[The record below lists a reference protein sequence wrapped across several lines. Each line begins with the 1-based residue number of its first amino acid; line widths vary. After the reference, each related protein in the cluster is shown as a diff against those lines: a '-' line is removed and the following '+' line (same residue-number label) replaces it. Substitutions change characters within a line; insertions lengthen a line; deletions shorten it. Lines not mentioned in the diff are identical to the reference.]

1 MVSLAKNALYKT
13 VGKAKLLWRELEE
26 VLLEIEN
33 ALNNRLLTYV
43 EDGVEYPILTSNTLA
58 IGQKLMLPNKN
69 LETENRDLCKRFKY
83 IQKWKE
89 AAWLRW
95 RKKYIK
101 LLRERHNMKSKDR
114 MSIAK
119 VGEVVII
126 QSDNRNKGKWR
137 LGIITDVFPA
147 PDNTVRAVRDG
158 VCQTN
163 KNFKTNNNKLNPEAT
178 EFRPKR
184 NAEAIAELKITSITQ
199 VENEPPQAEWL
210 KDMDNTTNNKRFH
223 EHIFNSYN

>member
-33 ALNNRLLTYV
+33 ALNNRPLTYV
-43 EDGVEYPILTSNTLA
+43 EDGVEYPILTPNTLP
-58 IGQKLMLPNKN
+58 IGQNLMLPNKN
-69 LETENRDLCKRFKY
+69 LETENRDLCRRFKY

-158 VCQTN
+158 VCQKN
-163 KNFKTNNNKLNPEAT
+163 KNLKTNNNKLNPEAT

-223 EHIFNSYN
+223 EYIFNSYN

>member
-1 MVSLAKNALYKT
+1 
-13 VGKAKLLWRELEE
+13 
-26 VLLEIEN
+26 
-33 ALNNRLLTYV
+33 
-43 EDGVEYPILTSNTLA
+43 
-58 IGQKLMLPNKN
+58 MLPNKN

-163 KNFKTNNNKLNPEAT
+163 KNLKTNNNKLNPEAT

>member
-1 MVSLAKNALYKT
+1 MVSLAKNAFYRT
-13 VGKAKLLWRELEE
+13 VGKTKLLWRELEE

-43 EDGVEYPILTSNTLA
+43 EDGVEYPILTPNTLA
-58 IGQKLMLPNKN
+58 IGQNLMLPNKN

-223 EHIFNSYN
+223 EYIFNSYN

>member
-1 MVSLAKNALYKT
+1 M
-13 VGKAKLLWRELEE
+13 
-26 VLLEIEN
+26 
-33 ALNNRLLTYV
+33 
-43 EDGVEYPILTSNTLA
+43 
-58 IGQKLMLPNKN
+58 
-69 LETENRDLCKRFKY
+69 
-83 IQKWKE
+83 KE
-89 AAWLRW
+89 AAWLSW

-101 LLRERHNMKSKDR
+101 LLRERHNMKSKYR

-126 QSDNRNKGKWR
+126 HSDNRNKGKR

-147 PDNTVRAVRDG
+147 LDNTVRAVWDG
-158 VCQTN
+158 IRQTN

-184 NAEAIAELKITSITQ
+184 NAEAIAELKIANITQ
-199 VENEPPQAEWL
+199 VENKPPQAEWL